1 MPPLFSCACCSL
13 VQKTY
18 SSLTLTLWHIVW
30 VDLMNLL
37 ENVFLFISTF
47 QSWYRA
53 SVLSAC
59 AGSSVCCCSCF
70 QFRVCFDC
78 GRWWN
83 VTVHSFEAI
92 TSNGLDTNVCSTFC
106 VNWYLYV
113 SLPWTWFLKTRYVLC
128 YAVTYERLVFL
139 SVPLL
144 FHPMECCLHYIS
156 LNCQDFQEM

>member
-1 MPPLFSCACCSL
+1 
-13 VQKTY
+13 
-18 SSLTLTLWHIVW
+18 
-30 VDLMNLL
+30 MNLL

-53 SVLSAC
+53 SVLLAC

-83 VTVHSFEAI
+83 VTVRSFEAI

-113 SLPWTWFLKTRYVLC
+113 SLPWTWFLKTRSVLC
-128 YAVTYERLVFL
+128 YAMTYERLVFL

-144 FHPMECCLHYIS
+144 FHPMECCLRYIS
-156 LNCQDFQEM
+156 LNCQEEREEIFKKCNHRPTPV